1 MHAPLPNVADGS
13 IRPPPTA
20 SGEVTS
26 IALLIALHIR
36 KRLLPS
42 EPPQLLGHTFRKMP
56 KWCVPHAIP
65 QIPKKAA
72 NFTSPSE
79 AGGGRSERSK
89 LREGVR
95 PGFRTEETAA
105 VLMPPPE
112 CR

>member
-1 MHAPLPNVADGS
+1 MNNA
-13 IRPPPTA
+13 I
-20 SGEVTS
+20 EV
-26 IALLIALHIR
+26 
-36 KRLLPS
+36 
-42 EPPQLLGHTFRKMP
+42 
-56 KWCVPHAIP
+56 
-65 QIPKKAA
+65 
-72 NFTSPSE
+72 TSPSE